1 MNILIVV
8 LIVLGILIIAA
19 LDALE
24 EKRRKEREVGEALF
38 DLWCEENKD
47 HLMRMANMMKASTIN
62 ASKIKTGKIA
72 PNVARTVLTGR
83 RKEVDKVD
91 EGTEE

>member
-8 LIVLGILIIAA
+8 LIVLSILIIAA
-19 LDALE
+19 LDAL

-38 DLWCEENKD
+38 DLWCEANKD
-47 HLMRMANMMKASTIN
+47 HLMRMTNMMKASTIN
-62 ASKIKTGKIA
+62 ASKIKTGKID

>member
-8 LIVLGILIIAA
+8 LIVLDILIIAA

-24 EKRRKEREVGEALF
+24 EKRKEREVDEALF
-38 DLWCEENKD
+38 DLWYEANKD
-47 HLMRMANMMKASTIN
+47 HLMRMANMMKASTID
-62 ASKIKTGKIA
+62 ASKIKTGKID
-72 PNVARTVLTGR
+72 PNAARVVLTGH

-91 EGTEE
+91 EGTKE